1 MKTTD
6 VSDAVMKRVVTLEKG
21 RTRMWFF
28 RFIAV
33 LIVLVVLFV
42 ILTVRG
48 YMLISERSGWDL
60 LTLFYQDPEI
70 VAAYWMDTLWIFW
83 MELPQKTVGIGAIV
97 LVTII
102 LCVITTSRRRKIL
115 LRKLKQLDKYHPD

>member
-33 LIVLVVLFV
+33 LIILGVLFV
-42 ILTVRG
+42 ALTIRG

-70 VAAYWMDTLWIFW
+70 IAAYWKDTLWIFW
-83 MELPQKTVGIGAIV
+83 MELPQKTVSISIAVLGMIV
-97 LVTII
+97 IFI
-102 LCVITTSRRRKIL
+102 AITTRRRKIL
-115 LRKLKQLDKYHPD
+115 RKKLKQLDKYHTD